1 MKGIKRVYMLALGY
15 MIVLISTLAAACS
28 PTEKLLD
35 SSEGPQIGIKISG
48 EVIALTQ
55 DELNVQA
62 DQVFQ
67 GRVEE
72 LSATYFNQ
80 DSGEYWDGGLP
91 FHTLTFEVLKPI
103 VGSVAVGEQIR
114 VTAWGNNPIE
124 EQVLVST
131 SEGQAYVYSDASH
144 DLKPGNIVIVFAEL
158 RKVVWREGTR
168 EILTLMGVPYQSY
181 YRLQEDGRYL
191 GGPMNESV
199 GLEEFVNHIVEGR
212 VNIQLTPSVAPVST
226 PSQ

>member
-1 MKGIKRVYMLALGY
+1 MKSITKVQMLVLGY
-15 MIVLISTLAAACS
+15 MLLIINILAVACG
-28 PTEKLLD
+28 PTEKPLN
-35 SSEGPQIGIKISG
+35 SSEEPQIGIKISG
-48 EVIALTQ
+48 EVFALTQ
-55 DELNVQA
+55 DELIAQA

-91 FHTLTFEVLKPI
+91 FHTIAFTVLKPI
-103 VGSVAVGEQIR
+103 VGSVAVGEQVMI
-114 VTAWGNNPIE
+114 TAWGNNPIE

-144 DLKPGNIVIVFAEL
+144 DLKPGDTVIVFAEL
-158 RKVVWREGTR
+158 REVVWREGSR
-168 EILTLMGVPYQSY
+168 EILTLMGVPYQAY
-181 YRLQEDGRYL
+181 YRLQEDGRYM
-191 GGPMNESV
+191 GGPANESLE
-199 GLEEFVNHIVEGR
+199 LEEFVIRISEQRVDVE
-212 VNIQLTPSVAPVST
+212 LAPAIPLEST